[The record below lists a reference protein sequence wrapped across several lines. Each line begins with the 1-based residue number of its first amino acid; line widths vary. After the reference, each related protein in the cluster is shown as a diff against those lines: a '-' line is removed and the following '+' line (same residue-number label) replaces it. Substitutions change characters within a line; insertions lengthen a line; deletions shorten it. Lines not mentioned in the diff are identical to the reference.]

1 MTASFLDAQVSQL
14 PTSYRKKAVTG
25 AKGTKQQCSPFCPN
39 AKRYSIVKEQRPQ
52 LQPNPPRSGLVQR
65 FIDEVPI
72 CLESVLLILV
82 SYQFWP
88 VLSMKLYKIRGSY
101 YIGI

>member
-52 LQPNPPRSGLVQR
+52 LQANPPRSGLVQQ
-65 FIDEVPI
+65 
-72 CLESVLLILV
+72 ILDR
-82 SYQFWP
+82 
-88 VLSMKLYKIRGSY
+88 KI
-101 YIGI
+101 IL